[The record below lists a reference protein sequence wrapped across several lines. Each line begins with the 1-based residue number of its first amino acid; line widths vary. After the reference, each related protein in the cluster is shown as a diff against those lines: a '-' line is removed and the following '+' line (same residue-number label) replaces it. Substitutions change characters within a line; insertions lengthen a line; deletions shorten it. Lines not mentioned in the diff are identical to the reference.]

1 MIHYKSIKKKTY
13 QVIFEANTPAGKA
26 FDIGLFF
33 LIGISVLSIML
44 ETVPRFSAGYS
55 EVFMTI
61 ELVTTILFTLEYF
74 LRIWS
79 SPRPLGY
86 VGSFY
91 GMVDLIATAPLYIS
105 LLLPGGTYG
114 IAIIRSLRLLR
125 VFRVLKLSRFLV
137 EGNMLWQS
145 IVRSSRKISVFLFT
159 VLLLCV
165 IMGTFMYVIEGPEN
179 GFTSIPISIYWAIV
193 TLTTVGYGDIAP
205 HTVLGQFVASA
216 IMILGYAII
225 AVPTGI
231 VTVDLTRP
239 TTPETNATPST
250 CENCSETSFNINA
263 LFCSNCGTKLP
274 EHVD

>member
-1 MIHYKSIKKKTY
+1 MMHYNSIRKKIY
-13 QVIFEANTPAGKA
+13 NVIFEANTPAGKA
-26 FDIGLFF
+26 FDVALFF

-44 ETVPRFSAGYS
+44 ETVPQISESYKAVFFS
-55 EVFMTI
+55 I
-61 ELVTTILFTLEYF
+61 ELVTTLLFTLEYF
-74 LRIWS
+74 LRIWC
-79 SPRPLGY
+79 SPKPLGY
-86 VGSFY
+86 VRSFY
-91 GMVDLIATAPLYIS
+91 GLIDLIATAPLYIS
-105 LLLPGGTYG
+105 LILPGGTFG

-125 VFRVLKLSRFLV
+125 IFRVLKLSRFLV

-145 IVRSSRKISVFLFT
+145 LLRSSRKIGVFLFT

-165 IMGTFMYVIEGPEN
+165 LMGTVMYVIEGPEN
-179 GFTSIPISIYWAIV
+179 GFTSIPLSIYWAIV

-231 VTVDLTRP
+231 VTVDLTRSAP
-239 TTPETNATPST
+239 LETKATRRT
-250 CENCSETSFNINA
+250 CENCGETSPTINA
-263 LFCSNCGTKLP
+263 HFCCNCGTKLP